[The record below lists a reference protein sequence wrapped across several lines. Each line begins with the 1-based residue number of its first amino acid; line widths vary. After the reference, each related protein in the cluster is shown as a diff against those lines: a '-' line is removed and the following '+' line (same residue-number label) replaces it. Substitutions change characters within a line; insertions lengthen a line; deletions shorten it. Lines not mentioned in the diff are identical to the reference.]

1 MTTGSTFDIAI
12 SCADSIFQK
21 FESTGH
27 VVDEYKDDSKGVT
40 DVAFESDRYRR
51 AHISIVD
58 ARETKKLWLLHVT
71 IFPHLHNPAPIY
83 GFDIIAG
90 PTRVSG
96 AFHDFSF
103 AGSHEI
109 MMPWFAN
116 RTANLEWNKRRELP
130 DWAKQ
135 IFSDSI
141 VAIGAVG
148 VDELVEFTN
157 LGLETLEYY
166 LTHIELTHNLNSAS
180 SYHQDN
186 YCYYQRQNPHTPKVL
201 INLGFTAEEAELF
214 VHDRLFPLVNNAHK

>member
-1 MTTGSTFDIAI
+1 MTTSSTFDIGIA
-12 SCADSIFQK
+12 CANSIFQK
-21 FESTGH
+21 FENTGYII
-27 VVDEYKDDSKGVT
+27 DEHKDNDKGVT
-40 DVAFESDRYRR
+40 DVAFESELYRR

-58 ARETKKLWLLHVT
+58 ARESKKLWLLHVT

-116 RTANLEWNKRRELP
+116 RTKELEWNKRRELP

-135 IFSDSI
+135 IFSDNI

-148 VDELVEFTN
+148 VNELSEFTN
-157 LGLETLEYY
+157 LGLETLDYY
-166 LTHIELTHNLNSAS
+166 LNHIHVTQRSNKESA
-180 SYHQDN
+180 YHQDN

-201 INLGFTAEEAELF
+201 VNLGFTTEEAESF
-214 VHDRLFPLVNNAHK
+214 VNNRLFPLVNNAHK